1 MSLRDALAEA
11 LGDDGR
17 VADGDSALD
26 QHAAD
31 LSYHQPHRP
40 DAVVFPESTD
50 EVARVL
56 AFADRERVPV
66 VPFGAATSLEGH
78 VIPVHGGI
86 SLDLGRLNRIVAVE
100 PADLVAVVQPG
111 VTRLALNE
119 RLGREGLQFPVD
131 PGADATLGGMAATNA
146 SGTTTVRYGG
156 MRAHLLALEV
166 VLAGGRVIRT
176 GSRARKSSAG
186 YDVTSLF
193 VGSEGTLGVITELT
207 LRVHGIPEHAVAIR
221 IAFPDV
227 DAACRAAVALV
238 GAGVSVTRLE
248 LLDADT
254 LRAVNAYKGTGYE
267 ESASLFVELAGSEEG
282 VAGDLEATRE
292 FAELEGATE
301 LQAERDPTA
310 RSRLWEARHHV
321 LFALVAASPGKE
333 HLSTDVCVPVS
344 HLPDAVRHARDEIER
359 QQLAGTV
366 VAHAGDGNYHVLFM
380 LDPADPSELERA
392 RALNA
397 AIVAW
402 ALDHGGTCT
411 GEHGI
416 GLGKIG
422 YLEREHGDLLP
433 LMRGVKALLDPNGIM
448 NPGKIFRRKSGSRD
462 PRETGSMWQHRDG
475 E

>member
-1 MSLRDALAEA
+1 VSLADALAEVLDA
-11 LGDDGR
+11 GR
-17 VADGDSALD
+17 VADAESALD

-31 LSYHQPHRP
+31 LSYHPPHRP
-40 DAVVFPESTD
+40 DAVVFPESTE

-78 VIPVHGGI
+78 VIPVAGGI
-86 SLDLGRLNRIVAVE
+86 SLDLGRLNRILAVE
-100 PADLVAVVQPG
+100 PADLMAVVEPG

-119 RLGREGLQFPVD
+119 RLGRDGLQFPVD
-131 PGADATLGGMAATNA
+131 PGADASLGGMAATNA

-156 MRAHLLALEV
+156 MRAHVLALEV

-186 YDVTSLF
+186 YDLTSLF

-221 IAFPDV
+221 IAFPDL
-227 DAACRAAVALV
+227 DAACRAAVAIV
-238 GAGVSVTRLE
+238 GAGVSATRLE
-248 LLDADT
+248 LLDAET
-254 LRAVNAYKGTGYE
+254 LRAVNAYKGTSYE
-267 ESASLFVELAGSEEG
+267 EAPSLFVELAGSDEG
-282 VAGDLEATRE
+282 VAGDLEAARE
-292 FAELEGATE
+292 LAEDATAF
-301 LQAERDPTA
+301 QAERDPTA

-344 HLPDAVRHARDEIER
+344 HLPDAVRHARAEIDR
-359 QQLAGTV
+359 QGLTGTV

-397 AIVAW
+397 AIVEW
-402 ALDHGGTCT
+402 ALEHGGTCT

-416 GLGKIG
+416 GLGKID

-448 NPGKIFRRKSGSRD
+448 NPGKVL
-462 PRETGSMWQHRDG
+462 PR
-475 E
+475 